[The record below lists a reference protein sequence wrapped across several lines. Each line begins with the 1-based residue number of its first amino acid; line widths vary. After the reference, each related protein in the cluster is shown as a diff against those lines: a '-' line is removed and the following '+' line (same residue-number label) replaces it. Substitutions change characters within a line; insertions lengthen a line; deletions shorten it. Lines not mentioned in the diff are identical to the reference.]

1 MQVLSGGGGNFLIS
15 GLYDPSFGIRI
26 TMNGYKSYYKN
37 FSIPVAIKVFSLAPI
52 VLQIDYEE
60 LQAVVVRQVQPITIK
75 RDTLEYYAGAYS
87 VREGSMLAELMKK
100 LPGVAVNDSVTVMG
114 KKISKVL
121 LDGKLFFGGDV
132 KAALKNLPYDI
143 IDKVEMIDDYGDQAR
158 LTGVRTGEP
167 KKILNIVLKQ
177 DKRNGQIGN
186 MTGGRGNKGQ
196 NIASLSTAG
205 SKADRKLSLTW
216 GIPNIKSKV

>member
-1 MQVLSGGGGNFLIS
+1 MKKRILILCCLILSSLYAYTQTPYTISGIVRDSSGAPLSKATVRVWSATDSMQVLSGGGGNFLIS

-121 LDGKLFFGGDV
+121 LDVKLFFGGDV

-143 IDKVEMIDDYGDQAR
+143 INNAQITANYVDQ
-158 LTGVRTGEP
+158 
-167 KKILNIVLKQ
+167 
-177 DKRNGQIGN
+177 
-186 MTGGRGNKGQ
+186 
-196 NIASLSTAG
+196 
-205 SKADRKLSLTW
+205 
-216 GIPNIKSKV
+216 